1 MPIDP
6 SILQTTS
13 LLSYLLVFL
22 GGAVTSIGPCNIAM
36 IPLVIAFVG
45 GKTDLSRGRS
55 MALSGMFVLGLS
67 ITYVILGVIASLV
80 GGLIGGSAAIWY
92 YLVAGVCFVIGL
104 QILGV
109 IIIPVPM
116 LFGRLRERISQKG
129 LLGALLLG
137 LVSGLVASQC
147 ATPVLAAIVTYV
159 LAIKAKLFYGA
170 TLLFVYALG
179 RGIPVFLAGTFTS
192 VLKQFQKLEKWSGW
206 IEKTSGVV
214 MIIIGLYFLWIA

>member
-1 MPIDP
+1 MSFDP
-6 SILQTTS
+6 NVLQQTS

-22 GGAVTSIGPCNIAM
+22 AGAVTSIGPCNIAM

-45 GKTDLSRGRS
+45 GKTEQTRRRS

-67 ITYVILGVIASLV
+67 ITYVILGVIAAMV
-80 GGLIGGSAAIWY
+80 GGLIGSTSAIWY
-92 YLVAGVCFVIGL
+92 YLVAGVCLAIGL

-109 IIIPVPM
+109 INIQIPM
-116 LFGRLRERISQKG
+116 LFGGLRERISQKG

-159 LAIKAKLFYGA
+159 LAIKAKLVYGA
-170 TLLFVYALG
+170 SLLFVYALG
-179 RGIPVFLAGTFTS
+179 RGIPIFFAGTFTG
-192 VLKQFQKLEKWSGW
+192 VLKQIQKLGKWSGW
-206 IEKTSGVV
+206 IEKASGAV
-214 MIIIGLYFLWIA
+214 MIIIGLYFIWIA